1 MKSATANHVVYL
13 FATKLRT
20 TLREVARL
28 QPHVARQRK
37 ANGAFRSLSQ

>member
-20 TLREVARL
+20 TLRAVARL

-37 ANGAFRSLSQ
+37 ASGAFTRS